1 MRLINSHPAGRRH
14 CVRFYMNV
22 FSYTVCRRDPHP
34 PNFAQVPRPGL
45 LAIAGTSGLARDVR
59 ERRQNPKASAP
70 AKLGGDTP
78 SATALRDERKMHDA
92 ITIYG
97 KMLMASGRQ
106 TSLGRYP
113 ARNSLS
119 VMLGAMDKSTPNPT
133 NTSQPSEWIKEGN
146 WTTNT
151 IISFLRGSDAE
162 NDISELKQNTVAPYG
177 EPR

>member
-1 MRLINSHPAGRRH
+1 
-14 CVRFYMNV
+14 
-22 FSYTVCRRDPHP
+22 
-34 PNFAQVPRPGL
+34 
-45 LAIAGTSGLARDVR
+45 
-59 ERRQNPKASAP
+59 
-70 AKLGGDTP
+70 
-78 SATALRDERKMHDA
+78 MHDA